1 MPMDDPSH
9 TAIIEWMVGIIMVV
23 GGSILGIVAK
33 MVKSKKSRVECDLLH
48 QAINSGLI
56 EIKQKLEKGDTKMDG
71 MNLTLVKI
79 ATTLEVRSKDET
91 DRYARHSEEWKDE

>member
-9 TAIIEWMVGIIMVV
+9 TAIIEWIIGVMLVV
-23 GGSILGIVAK
+23 GGIMLEVVRR
-33 MVKSKKSRVECDLLH
+33 MVKSKKSRAECDLLH

-91 DRYARHSEEWKDE
+91 DRYARHSEEWKDK